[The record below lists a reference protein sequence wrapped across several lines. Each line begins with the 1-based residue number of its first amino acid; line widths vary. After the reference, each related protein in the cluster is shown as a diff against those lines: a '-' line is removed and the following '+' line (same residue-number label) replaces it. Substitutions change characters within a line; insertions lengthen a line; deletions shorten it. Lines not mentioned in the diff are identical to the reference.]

1 MASLPYPRIHITN
14 VRGHG
19 IPPCPLCVFPPGD
32 ACSPHRWHRTHR
44 ILGCV
49 FSHRTHLGGYGI
61 LPYPRRPLDNS
72 PTDGTDAHRWFGCVG
87 FSHGIHGTHRSFWQ
101 RRASHGFH
109 RCPQIRRVW
118 HPCHTNATL
127 CQSSHGIHRIHRNFW
142 RRRASHGFRR
152 CPQMVRL
159 RKVLWLLWEDSLVS
173 AWVWQD
179 AIPSYNCTDWGL
191 KFCVFCAIRGRISQ
205 KEISVRICVICG
217 RISQQEVS
225 VNSVNSVGGCSGC
238 LVGAVETT
246 APPGRVRWYGRDAIP
261 SYNCTYW
268 GLKFCVFCAIR
279 GRISQ

>member
-1 MASLPYPRIHITN
+1 MAS
-14 VRGHG
+14 
-19 IPPCPLCVFPPGD
+19 
-32 ACSPHRWHRTHR
+32 
-44 ILGCV
+44 
-49 FSHRTHLGGYGI
+49 

-87 FSHGIHGTHRSFWQ
+87 FSHGIHGIHRSFW
-101 RRASHGFH
+101 RKIFSHRFH
-109 RCPQIRRVW
+109 RCSQIRRVW
-118 HPCHTNATL
+118 HPCHTHATL
-127 CQSSHGIHRIHRNFW
+127 CQS
-142 RRRASHGFRR
+142 SHGFRR

-191 KFCVFCAIRGRISQ
+191 KFCVFCAIRGKISQ
-205 KEISVRICVICG
+205 QEISVRICAICG
-217 RISQQEVS
+217 RIFQQEVS

-238 LVGAVETT
+238 LVGALETS
-246 APPGRVRWYGRDAIP
+246 APPGRVRGYGRDDIP

-279 GRISQ
+279 GRISQKEISVSICDICGRIFQQEVSVGSVASVGR